1 MRMLRHLILP
11 ALAVA
16 AAIAATPAAAV
27 SPQNPYRS
35 FNLSGINYGSMQWE
49 RAQREG
55 RRVWPYFNTPTRT
68 TGRSSGVWVGGVV
81 GGGGGAGTIV
91 QAGRSNPA
99 PRSSPRAF
107 RRWRR

>member
-1 MRMLRHLILP
+1 MRTLRHLLLP
-11 ALAVA
+11 AIALAT
-16 AAIAATPAAAV
+16 AIAATPSAAV

-55 RRVWPYFNTPTRT
+55 RRVWPYYNTPSRT
-68 TGRSSGVWVGGVV
+68 TTRNSGVWVGGVA
-81 GGGGGAGTIV
+81 GGGSGAGAII
-91 QAGRSNPA
+91 QAGGSNPA
-99 PRSSPRAF
+99 PRSSPRVF

>member
-1 MRMLRHLILP
+1 MRHIVLP
-11 ALAVA
+11 ALLAVCLVSGGPEA
-16 AAIAATPAAAV
+16 SAI

-55 RRVWPYFNTPTRT
+55 RRVWPYFNDPAPSRGVPTM
-68 TGRSSGVWVGGVV
+68 SVGGV
-81 GGGGGAGTIV
+81 GAGGAV
-91 QAGRSNPA
+91 VRSAA
-99 PRSSPRAF
+99 PQPRRVF